1 MSLAPPIDWH
11 RVRPV
16 ERDTTA
22 PADPRRRT
30 RWLAGVFT
38 FLLAAVFAR
47 AALLEATQ
55 GEGFR
60 EEAARLLV
68 RHRDLPG
75 VRGRILARDGSVLA
89 CDEKTLALAVHYRYL
104 EEPPD
109 PRWLRLAARARLS
122 RADRRDPARLA
133 AEQARIEAERQELNR
148 RLAALAGLSD
158 AEWAR
163 RAARVQARV
172 ERIAELVNRRRADPA
187 PQKAAEVLD
196 QADDPGSGWDAARR
210 FILETLRATMEEPA
224 PSRIVVA
231 EQMDYH
237 VMAEGLPLGVAAEI
251 EAHPRD
257 YPGVKIVEGSRRSY
271 PAGATAAHVLG
282 YTAQGGR
289 GPGEDDRLAAE
300 RVGQS
305 GVEKIYD
312 DWLRGRRGVAV
323 EMTDHAGRVL
333 STHREQEPGV
343 GRDLVLTIDPAL
355 QRTAENLLA
364 AALERRAIERG
375 DESDFR
381 PEDLSPDGK
390 AAGRKLDVSSSPPS
404 RGSGA
409 VLVMDVRTG
418 AVLAAASA
426 PGFDPN
432 LFSGGDPR
440 RLAELLADPGR
451 PLFDRT
457 VQMAVPSGSI
467 FKVLTSIALLES
479 AGLDPYEPFACR
491 GYLHDPEHLRC
502 QVFIDRGAGHGEVT
516 LLDALAQSCNVYFFH
531 HAARAGAGP
540 LVHWAACFG
549 FGQTSGMDLPGE
561 AAGNLPSPRAMR
573 ESTGRAWRE
582 GDTQMTAIGQG
593 QLEVTP
599 VQVARLMAA
608 VANGGLL
615 VTPHVASRLG
625 LRPSGEGG
633 WAADLADSS
642 DDPIRFPPPRP
653 IPGLKP
659 ATLDVVRQGLKRV
672 VADHLGT
679 AHATVH
685 LDSVEIAGK
694 TGTAQTGTSPGDH
707 AWFAGYAPADEP
719 RVALVVALA
728 HAGSGGEAA
737 GPVAKRL
744 VLRLDQLGYLKR
756 R

>member
-1 MSLAPPIDWH
+1 M
-11 RVRPV
+11 
-16 ERDTTA
+16 
-22 PADPRRRT
+22 
-30 RWLAGVFT
+30 RWLLGGLT
-38 FLLAAVFAR
+38 LLLAAVFAR
-47 AALLEATQ
+47 AAVLEATQ

-60 EEAARLLV
+60 EEAARALM

-109 PRWLRLAARARLS
+109 PRWLRLAARSRLM
-122 RADRRDPARLA
+122 RAERRDPTRLA
-133 AEQARIEAERQELNR
+133 AEQARFEAERHDLKR

-158 AEWAR
+158 AEWSR

-172 ERIAELVNRRRADPA
+172 ERIAQLVNRRQAEPDTEDTADAPDSTNAPA
-187 PQKAAEVLD
+187 
-196 QADDPGSGWDAARR
+196 SRWDAARR
-210 FILETLRATMEEPA
+210 FVLETLRATMEEPA

-231 EQMDYH
+231 EEMGYH

-251 EAHPRD
+251 EAHPRE

-271 PAGATAAHVLG
+271 PAGATAAHLLG

-289 GPGEDDRLAAE
+289 GPGENDGLAGE

-305 GVEKIYD
+305 GVEKTYD
-312 DWLRGRRGVAV
+312 DWLRGRRGAAV
-323 EMTDHAGRVL
+323 EVTDHGGRVL

-355 QRTAENLLA
+355 QRTAEELLA
-364 AALERRAIERG
+364 AAIERRTVERG
-375 DESDFR
+375 DESNFR
-381 PEDLSPDGK
+381 PDDLSPDGK
-390 AAGRKLDVSSSPPS
+390 VAGRKLDLSPSPPS
-404 RGSGA
+404 PGGGA
-409 VLVMDVRTG
+409 ILVMDVRTG

-432 LFSGGDPR
+432 LFSGGDPQ

-457 VQMAVPSGSI
+457 VQMAVPPGSV

-502 QVFIDRGAGHGEVT
+502 QVFADRGVGHGEVT

-549 FGQTSGMDLPGE
+549 FGQASGMDLPCE

-573 ESTGRAWRE
+573 ESTRRAWRD

-625 LRPSGEGG
+625 LPPSDEDGG
-633 WAADLADSS
+633 AADLAQASA
-642 DDPIRFPPPRP
+642 DPIRFPPPRP

-685 LDSVEIAGK
+685 LDAVEIAGK
-694 TGTAQTGTSPGDH
+694 TGTAQTGAGQGDH

-744 VLRLDQLGYLKR
+744 VIRLDQLGYLKVYKVLGK
-756 R
+756 